1 MSEKEVAMKFYA
13 VYGVNPVFD
22 EFEIVGVFT
31 KKEDAEEYAK
41 ALPVS
46 SILQLPMHTIIDCLL
61 QSRLQLAS
69 ETIERL
75 VRRHGD

>member
-1 MSEKEVAMKFYA
+1 MKFYA
-13 VYGVNPVFD
+13 VSGLNPVFE
-22 EFEIVGVFT
+22 EFEIVGVFSRQD
-31 KKEDAEEYAK
+31 DAQEYAK

-46 SILQLPMHTIIDCLL
+46 CIRQLPMHTIIDCLL

-75 VRRHGD
+75 VGRHGD